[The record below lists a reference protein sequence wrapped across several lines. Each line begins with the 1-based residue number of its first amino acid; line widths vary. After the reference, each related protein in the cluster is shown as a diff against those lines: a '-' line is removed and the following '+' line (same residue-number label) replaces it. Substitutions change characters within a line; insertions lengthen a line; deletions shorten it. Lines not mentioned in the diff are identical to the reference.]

1 MEAGIFRSGKRM
13 VIPAPANACAAIKSR
28 PAPTNSGPG
37 SGKVWPANHNRRQ
50 CSRHCD
56 RAIAVELT
64 NQLDR

>member
-37 SGKVWPANHNRRQ
+37 QEMCGPQTTTAYSVQGIVTARLRWN
-50 CSRHCD
+50 
-56 RAIAVELT
+56 
-64 NQLDR
+64 